1 MRITR
6 NHGITLG
13 VFVTGLTACVAC
25 SEKSATPGD
34 STATVQSAPEPAAEA
49 RPDVLPVMLN
59 KDLPFR
65 YPPVLYAEK
74 TQGNVTLR
82 LYIDSTGKVVGDST
96 HVAESSKVP
105 TLDSAAIKGSREL
118 RFTPAKLKGA
128 PMAVSILFPVYFRHP
143 EAPPPPGDTVLKK
156 IMPANAPVNAS
167 ASTPKP
173 TPAQPA
179 KTGSPKKS

>member
-1 MRITR
+1 VIVTR
-6 NHGITLG
+6 NHGIALG
-13 VFVTGLTACVAC
+13 VCVAGITWCAAC
-25 SEKSATPGD
+25 SQKTSSPGD
-34 STATVQSAPEPAAEA
+34 TTAAQTASAEE

-82 LYIDSTGKVVGDST
+82 LYIDSSGKVVNDST

-105 TLDSAAIKGSREL
+105 TLDSAAIKGSRDL
-118 RFTPAKLKGA
+118 RFTPAKSNGV

-156 IMPANAPVNAS
+156 IMPANGAAS
-167 ASTPKP
+167 S
-173 TPAQPA
+173 PAA
-179 KTGSPKKS
+179 KANVSKKS

>member
-1 MRITR
+1 MIVTR
-6 NHGITLG
+6 NHGIALG
-13 VFVTGLTACVAC
+13 VCVVGITWCVAC
-25 SEKSATPGD
+25 SEKTSTPGD
-34 STATVQSAPEPAAEA
+34 TTVTQTASAVEE

-82 LYIDSTGKVVGDST
+82 LYIDSTGNVVDDST
-96 HVAESSKVP
+96 HVAESSNVP
-105 TLDSAAIKGSREL
+105 TLDSAAIKGSRDL
-118 RFTPAKLKGA
+118 RFTPAKSNGV

-156 IMPANAPVNAS
+156 IMPANGPAAP
-167 ASTPKP
+167 
-173 TPAQPA
+173 PA
-179 KTGSPKKS
+179 KTNVSKKP